1 MISEDEGYRLKNMPP
16 GVMLIGFIRLRAVQP
31 LLPLFEA
38 HLLACLVCLG
48 GPGAAL
54 HVYLLVALA
63 AQAHEV
69 GGIEA
74 QGAAFGF
81 VMSGL
86 DIDDVMDDARGDYLA
101 LPLMTLAEWV
111 LLELPC
117 PQPPPLLRA
126 YKFLIDRSVHDG
138 KLSVVL
144 GAMLSLYLT
153 LVTKMAGIV
162 PLTEGSDVIR
172 HVKSLSVFDVRH
184 LLADFFC
191 CFLCLGVQEGFTQR
205 LESLFEVEFS
215 FVHNFKILIV
225 NY

>member
-101 LPLMTLAEWV
+101 LPLMPLAEWV

-126 YKFLIDRSVHDG
+126 YKFLVYYSVHSLNVYIPIASSSG
-138 KLSVVL
+138 LNGLSSRSSGRSGTSSGEKLMVC
-144 GAMLSLYLT
+144 SL
-153 LVTKMAGIV
+153 GIV
-162 PLTEGSDVIR
+162 SGE
-172 HVKSLSVFDVRH
+172 
-184 LLADFFC
+184 
-191 CFLCLGVQEGFTQR
+191 
-205 LESLFEVEFS
+205 
-215 FVHNFKILIV
+215 
-225 NY
+225 